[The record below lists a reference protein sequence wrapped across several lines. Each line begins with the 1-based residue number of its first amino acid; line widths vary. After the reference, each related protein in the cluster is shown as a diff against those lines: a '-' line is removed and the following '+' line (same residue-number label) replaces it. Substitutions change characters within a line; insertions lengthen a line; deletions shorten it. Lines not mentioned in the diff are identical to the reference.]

1 MHDAMQCLYC
11 QFPEALRAG
20 LLISA
25 VCSLLG
31 VFVILKRAVFIG
43 ITLSEVAACG
53 VAASFLLGIPP
64 FAGSL
69 ILVLGAVSLLAMPS
83 ENQRIPRDTL
93 MGILFIAASALTILL
108 VSKSGPGLMEINAV
122 LYGDL
127 ILASKK
133 ELLILFFVL
142 TPALLLFLLF
152 VRPTLYTFMDR
163 EGSKVL
169 GIKTWIWESLY
180 FLMLGIVIS
189 AASQI
194 AGALLIFCYLVVCPA
209 TALILSK
216 RIKTVMLISPLF
228 GMTSTFFG
236 MVVSFNY
243 DFPTNQTICIIC
255 CILFAVGA
263 ACRRAVS
270 LLMRRTVFPEH
281 SVQLSEQNATCRRRA
296 GPLRGR
302 WRS

>member
-25 VCSLLG
+25 VCALLG

-43 ITLSEVAACG
+43 ITLSEVSTCG

-69 ILVLGAVSLLAMPS
+69 VLVLIAVSMLAIPF
-83 ENQRIPRDTL
+83 EKQRIPRDTL

-127 ILASKK
+127 ILASKR
-133 ELLILFFVL
+133 ELRILFFLLVPALILFLLVL
-142 TPALLLFLLF
+142 
-152 VRPTLYTFMDR
+152 RPTLYSFIDR
-163 EGSKVL
+163 EGARVL
-169 GIKTWIWESLY
+169 GIKAWFWEALY

-189 AASQI
+189 ATSQI
-194 AGALLIFCYLVVCPA
+194 AGAILIFCYLVVCPA

-216 RIKTVMLISPLF
+216 RILWVLIISPAV
-228 GMTSTFFG
+228 GMLATFAG
-236 MVVSFNY
+236 MVISFNY
-243 DFPTNQTICIIC
+243 DLPTNQTICITSC
-255 CILFAVGA
+255 ALFVAAAVVKKAGA
-263 ACRRAVS
+263 LIIR
-270 LLMRRTVFPEH
+270 
-281 SVQLSEQNATCRRRA
+281 
-296 GPLRGR
+296 
-302 WRS
+302 

>member
-1 MHDAMQCLYC
+1 MHDAMSCLYC
-11 QFPEALRAG
+11 QFPEALVAG

-25 VCSLLG
+25 VCALLG

-69 ILVLGAVSLLAMPS
+69 VLVLGAVSLLAVPA

-93 MGILFIAASALTILL
+93 MGILFIAATAMTILL
-108 VSKSGPGLMEINAV
+108 VSKSGTGLMEINAV

-127 ILASKK
+127 ILASSR
-133 ELLILFFVL
+133 ELKILFGIL
-142 TPALLLFLLF
+142 TPALILF
-152 VRPTLYTFMDR
+152 VAILRPTLYSFMDR

-180 FLMLGIVIS
+180 FLMLGVIIS

-209 TALILSK
+209 TALVASK
-216 RIKTVMLISPLF
+216 RITIVLLIAPVIA
-228 GMTSTFFG
+228 MIATFIG
-236 MVVSFNY
+236 MVVSFRY
-243 DFPTNQTICIIC
+243 DLPTNQTICMIS
-255 CILFAVGA
+255 CILFALI
-263 ACRRAVS
+263 S
-270 LLMRRTVFPEH
+270 T
-281 SVQLSEQNATCRRRA
+281 TCWIYRKVL
-296 GPLRGR
+296 PI
-302 WRS
+302 SHNT

>member
-1 MHDAMQCLYC
+1 MHDAMTCLYC
-11 QFPEALRAG
+11 QFPEALAAG

-25 VCSLLG
+25 VCALLG

-64 FAGSL
+64 MAGSL
-69 ILVLGAVSLLAMPS
+69 VLVLGAVSLLAVPF

-93 MGILFIAASALTILL
+93 MGILFIAAASLTVLL

-127 ILASKK
+127 ILASTR
-133 ELLILFFVL
+133 ELKILFGIF
-142 TPALLLFLLF
+142 TPALLLFLAVL
-152 VRPTLYTFMDR
+152 RPTLYSFMDR

-169 GIKTWIWESLY
+169 GIRNWIWESLY
-180 FLMLGIVIS
+180 FLMLGVIIS

-209 TALILSK
+209 AALAASK
-216 RIKTVMLISPLF
+216 RIWIVLLIAPLLSMAATF
-228 GMTSTFFG
+228 IGMA
-236 MVVSFNY
+236 VSFSY
-243 DFPTNQTICIIC
+243 DLPTNQTIC
-255 CILFAVGA
+255 
-263 ACRRAVS
+263 AVS
-270 LLMRRTVFPEH
+270 CLLFGITAPASYFYRKACALKRK
-281 SVQLSEQNATCRRRA
+281 R
-296 GPLRGR
+296 
-302 WRS
+302 

>member
-11 QFPEALRAG
+11 QFPEALWAG
-20 LLISA
+20 LLIAA

-53 VAASFLLGIPP
+53 VAASFLLGLPP

-69 ILVLGAVSLLAMPS
+69 MLVLAAVSLLAIPF

-93 MGILFIAASALTILL
+93 MGIMFIAASALTILL

-133 ELLILFFVL
+133 DLLILFTVL
-142 TPALLLFLLF
+142 TPALILFLLF
-152 VRPTLYTFMDR
+152 LRPTLYSFMDR
-163 EGSKVL
+163 EGARVL
-169 GIKTWIWESLY
+169 GIKVWIWESLY

-216 RIKTVMLISPLF
+216 RIKWVMIISPIF
-228 GMTSTFFG
+228 GMTATFGG
-236 MVVSFNY
+236 MVTSFNY
-243 DFPTNQTICIIC
+243 DLPTNQTICITC
-255 CILFAVGA
+255 CLMFVISAVVK
-263 ACRRAVS
+263 RVLS
-270 LLMRRTVFPEH
+270 LLTH
-281 SVQLSEQNATCRRRA
+281 
-296 GPLRGR
+296 
-302 WRS
+302 